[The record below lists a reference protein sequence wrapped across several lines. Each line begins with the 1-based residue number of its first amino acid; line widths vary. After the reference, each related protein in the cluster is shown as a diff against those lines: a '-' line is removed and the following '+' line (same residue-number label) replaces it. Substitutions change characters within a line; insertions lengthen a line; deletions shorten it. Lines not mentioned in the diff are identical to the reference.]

1 VTRHFITIGIAAYNE
16 ERSIAHC
23 IESIQAACQSLE
35 HKTELIVVACGCT
48 DQTVQRASRSLDTR
62 HSARLITG
70 PDRLSKCAGLNLIAE
85 RARGDIIA
93 FIDADLF
100 VHNDALRI
108 LTEAFAKD
116 PSVSVAYGR
125 MLPTKGPSR
134 LWTKVGEWTASALH
148 ALRSLPDGSGLWLVC
163 GPLFALRR
171 NIWAKLPEGV
181 MSDDVYIGALAQSKG
196 LRISYLPD
204 AIAYGRY
211 PQTLAEYVD
220 QKLRNRIARIQ
231 LHALQNDT
239 FRHVPI
245 WISKFGVHKLRWA
258 ALRHLPILLI
268 DTLLS
273 AVAFVQWLSG
283 RRPNAFW
290 NEVPSTK
297 LE

>member
-1 VTRHFITIGIAAYNE
+1 MTRLFITIGIAAYNE
-16 ERSIAHC
+16 ERSIVHC
-23 IESIQAACQSLE
+23 IESIQAASQFLE

-48 DQTVQRASRSLDTR
+48 DQTVQKASRSLDSR

-70 PDRLSKCAGLNLIAE
+70 PDRLSKCSGLNLIAE
-85 RARGDIIA
+85 QAQGDIIA

-100 VHNDALRI
+100 VHRDALRI
-108 LTEAFAKD
+108 LTETFAKD

-125 MLPTKGPSR
+125 MVPTKGPSH

-171 NIWAKLPEGV
+171 NIWAKLPEGM
-181 MSDDVYIGALAQSKG
+181 MSDDVYIGVLAQSKG
-196 LRISYLPD
+196 LRICYLPD

-211 PQTLAEYVD
+211 PQTLGDYVD

-231 LHALQNDT
+231 LHTLQNDAL
-239 FRHVPI
+239 RHVPI
-245 WISKFGVHKLRWA
+245 WISKFAVQRLRWA

-268 DTLLS
+268 DTSLS

-297 LE
+297 CE